1 MKNLKNFAAAAIMM
15 VLCAA
20 LSVSFVS
27 CSGSDMDLNERE
39 TPIKP
44 EVSTKVDDTY
54 INHDWAEKENSFVDE
69 ATSVTKYTD
78 LGQQKSFEIKLPAT
92 INWTVEEVLRASKTF
107 NAAEVTLGEEV
118 EDIVDEKSLRD
129 TLVFSHDRVITEKFA
144 ETSIEMNTRW
154 LNGHVFIAGE
164 KSQLAYV
171 SIDSVK
177 AMPEQ
182 TIVKF
187 IEMTDEAN
195 KIERD
200 SFYMPHKAYY
210 TEYSIRGKKN
220 IVKDFTVAGT
230 FLFKQESEE
239 PEEPGKETIEDAEYV
254 NRWFDMDE
262 KKSYMT
268 LNCTWNNGEKEQL
281 TFWVSMPFGW
291 EFPKEWS
298 KNVSTE
304 GPSKFVSL
312 VQDAN
317 PSMTEFTEVKNTNET
332 NGMEHG
338 IVYRRKI
345 SSKTNFKFTDFDEI
359 LSSFH
364 HESYI
369 KINGKDFQFLSPS
382 ESIAQGVH
390 AQNTTANGNIST
402 EKNTVKAEITFNQQL
417 FHASGIVNILREV
430 KQEPVDPTPDP
441 DPDPTPDPEPENPT
455 PDNETIPSEW
465 GEITGVVGVTRIV
478 ETIGNNDYWHT
489 CLTLRTTKGQIRV
502 IDKNWKTVTNA
513 FMSFDQ
519 IYDDNRMTSGAYR
532 NGTVYP
538 AMVTIDGNG
547 WVYTAETKTGINFAV
562 NMTDQRAVTGGIK
575 NFTKDNTAKPTP
587 IVQHNAEFKTVNG
600 KKILTVIDTV
610 VNLIFYAIL
619 IYTGF
624 NKVFDQISTGKETFS
639 LGWPEWVF
647 TILLPIGSIFLVLHA
662 IEYLVDVMSNKAAC
676 VKPAETEG
684 GKETV

>member
-27 CSGSDMDLNERE
+27 CSGSDMDMDERQE
-39 TPIKP
+39 PIKP

-54 INHDWAEKENSFVDE
+54 INHNWNEGKNNFVDE

-154 LNGHVFIAGE
+154 LNGHVFIANE

-182 TIVKF
+182 TTVKF
-187 IEMTDEAN
+187 IEMADEAN

-210 TEYSIRGKKN
+210 TEYSIRGEKN
-220 IVKDFTVAGT
+220 FEKTFTVAGT

-239 PEEPGKETIEDAEYV
+239 PEEPGKETIEDVTYV
-254 NRWFDMDE
+254 NRWFNMEE

-268 LNCTWNNGEKEQL
+268 LNCTWNNGETEEI

-298 KNVSTE
+298 KNVSSE

-317 PSMTEFTEVKNTNET
+317 PSMTEFSEVKNTNET

-430 KQEPVDPTPDP
+430 KQEPTDPEEPETPTDP
-441 DPDPTPDPEPENPT
+441 ETPEEPENPT

-600 KKILTVIDTV
+600 KKILTVTCYNVDD
-610 VNLIFYAIL
+610 
-619 IYTGF
+619 
-624 NKVFDQISTGKETFS
+624 KVTDI
-639 LGWPEWVF
+639 F
-647 TILLPIGSIFLVLHA
+647 TINCIPSA
-662 IEYLVDVMSNKAAC
+662 N
-676 VKPAETEG
+676 
-684 GKETV
+684 

>member
-15 VLCAA
+15 VLCVA
-20 LSVSFVS
+20 LSVLTS
-27 CSGSDMDLNERE
+27 CSGSDMDMDERQE
-39 TPIKP
+39 PIKP

-54 INHDWAEKENSFVDE
+54 INHNWNEGKNSFVDE

-78 LGQQKSFEIKLPAT
+78 LGQQKSFEIELPAT

-107 NAAEVTLGEEV
+107 DATEVTLGEEV

-187 IEMTDEAN
+187 IEMADEAN

-317 PSMTEFTEVKNTNET
+317 PSMTEFSEVKNTNET

-345 SSKTNFKFTDFDEI
+345 SSKTNFKFTDFNEI

-417 FHASGIVNILREV
+417 FHASGIVNILREN
-430 KQEPVDPTPDP
+430 KQEPVDPTPTPDP

-600 KKILTVIDTV
+600 KKILTVTCYNVDD
-610 VNLIFYAIL
+610 
-619 IYTGF
+619 
-624 NKVFDQISTGKETFS
+624 KVTDI
-639 LGWPEWVF
+639 F
-647 TILLPIGSIFLVLHA
+647 TINCIPSA
-662 IEYLVDVMSNKAAC
+662 N
-676 VKPAETEG
+676 
-684 GKETV
+684 

>member
-187 IEMTDEAN
+187 IEMADEAN

-441 DPDPTPDPEPENPT
+441 DPDPDPTPDPEPENPT

-587 IVQHNAEFKTVNG
+587 LVQYNSEFKTVNG
-600 KKILTVIDTV
+600 KKILTVTCYNVDD
-610 VNLIFYAIL
+610 
-619 IYTGF
+619 
-624 NKVFDQISTGKETFS
+624 KVTDI
-639 LGWPEWVF
+639 F
-647 TILLPIGSIFLVLHA
+647 TINCIL
-662 IEYLVDVMSNKAAC
+662 
-676 VKPAETEG
+676 
-684 GKETV
+684 

>member
-78 LGQQKSFEIKLPAT
+78 LGQQKSFKIELPAT

-107 NAAEVTLGEEV
+107 DATEVTLGEEV

-187 IEMTDEAN
+187 IEMADEAN

-220 IVKDFTVAGT
+220 IVKNFTVAGT

-441 DPDPTPDPEPENPT
+441 DPDPDPTPDPEPENPT

-587 IVQHNAEFKTVNG
+587 LVQYNSEFKTVNG
-600 KKILTVIDTV
+600 KKILTVTCYNVDD
-610 VNLIFYAIL
+610 
-619 IYTGF
+619 
-624 NKVFDQISTGKETFS
+624 KVTDI
-639 LGWPEWVF
+639 F
-647 TILLPIGSIFLVLHA
+647 TINCIL
-662 IEYLVDVMSNKAAC
+662 
-676 VKPAETEG
+676 
-684 GKETV
+684 

>member
-20 LSVSFVS
+20 LSVLTS
-27 CSGSDMDLNERE
+27 CSGSDMDMDERQE
-39 TPIKP
+39 PIKP

-54 INHDWAEKENSFVDE
+54 INHNWNEGKNSFVDN
-69 ATSVTKYTD
+69 ATSVTKFTD
-78 LGQQKSFEIKLPAT
+78 YGQQKSFEIELPAT

-187 IEMTDEAN
+187 IEMADEAN

-317 PSMTEFTEVKNTNET
+317 PNMTEFTEVKNTNET

-430 KQEPVDPTPDP
+430 KQEPTDPEEPETPTDP
-441 DPDPTPDPEPENPT
+441 ETPEEPENPT

-587 IVQHNAEFKTVNG
+587 LVQYNSEFKTVNG
-600 KKILTVIDTV
+600 KKILTVTCYNVDD
-610 VNLIFYAIL
+610 
-619 IYTGF
+619 
-624 NKVFDQISTGKETFS
+624 KVTDI
-639 LGWPEWVF
+639 F
-647 TILLPIGSIFLVLHA
+647 TINCIL
-662 IEYLVDVMSNKAAC
+662 
-676 VKPAETEG
+676 
-684 GKETV
+684 

>member
-27 CSGSDMDLNERE
+27 CSGTDIDMNKRQE
-39 TPIKP
+39 PIKP

-54 INHDWAEKENSFVDE
+54 INHDWAERENSFVDE

-78 LGQQKSFEIKLPAT
+78 LGQQKSFEIELPAT
-92 INWTVEEVLRASKTF
+92 ISWSVEEVLRASKTF
-107 NAAEVTLGEEV
+107 DAAEISLGEEV

-129 TLVFSHDRVITEKFA
+129 TLIFSHDRVISEKFA

-154 LNGHVFIAGE
+154 LNGHVFIANE

-171 SIDSVK
+171 SIDSIK
-177 AMPEQ
+177 AMPKQ

-187 IEMTDEAN
+187 IEMADEAN

-210 TEYSIRGKKN
+210 TEYSIRGEKN
-220 IVKDFTVAGT
+220 IEKTFTVAGT

-281 TFWVSMPFGW
+281 TFWVSMPFSW

-317 PSMTEFTEVKNTNET
+317 PSMTEFSEVKNTNET

-345 SSKTNFKFTDFDEI
+345 SSKTNFKFTDFDEV

-364 HESYI
+364 HEAYL

-390 AQNTTANGNIST
+390 AQNTTTNGNIST

-430 KQEPVDPTPDP
+430 KQEPTDPEEPETPTDP
-441 DPDPTPDPEPENPT
+441 ETPEEPENPT

-587 IVQHNAEFKTVNG
+587 LVQYNSEFKTVNG
-600 KKILTVIDTV
+600 KKILTVTCYNVDD
-610 VNLIFYAIL
+610 
-619 IYTGF
+619 
-624 NKVFDQISTGKETFS
+624 KVTDI
-639 LGWPEWVF
+639 F
-647 TILLPIGSIFLVLHA
+647 TINCIL
-662 IEYLVDVMSNKAAC
+662 
-676 VKPAETEG
+676 
-684 GKETV
+684 

>member
-78 LGQQKSFEIKLPAT
+78 LGQQKSFKIELPAT

-107 NAAEVTLGEEV
+107 DATEVTLGEEV

-144 ETSIEMNTRW
+144 ETSIEMNPRW

-268 LNCTWNNGEKEQL
+268 LNCTWNNGEKN
-281 TFWVSMPFGW
+281 S
-291 EFPKEWS
+291 
-298 KNVSTE
+298 
-304 GPSKFVSL
+304 
-312 VQDAN
+312 
-317 PSMTEFTEVKNTNET
+317 
-332 NGMEHG
+332 
-338 IVYRRKI
+338 
-345 SSKTNFKFTDFDEI
+345 
-359 LSSFH
+359 
-364 HESYI
+364 
-369 KINGKDFQFLSPS
+369 
-382 ESIAQGVH
+382 
-390 AQNTTANGNIST
+390 
-402 EKNTVKAEITFNQQL
+402 
-417 FHASGIVNILREV
+417 
-430 KQEPVDPTPDP
+430 
-441 DPDPTPDPEPENPT
+441 
-455 PDNETIPSEW
+455 
-465 GEITGVVGVTRIV
+465 
-478 ETIGNNDYWHT
+478 
-489 CLTLRTTKGQIRV
+489 
-502 IDKNWKTVTNA
+502 
-513 FMSFDQ
+513 
-519 IYDDNRMTSGAYR
+519 
-532 NGTVYP
+532 
-538 AMVTIDGNG
+538 
-547 WVYTAETKTGINFAV
+547 
-562 NMTDQRAVTGGIK
+562 
-575 NFTKDNTAKPTP
+575 
-587 IVQHNAEFKTVNG
+587 
-600 KKILTVIDTV
+600 
-610 VNLIFYAIL
+610 
-619 IYTGF
+619 
-624 NKVFDQISTGKETFS
+624 
-639 LGWPEWVF
+639 
-647 TILLPIGSIFLVLHA
+647 
-662 IEYLVDVMSNKAAC
+662 
-676 VKPAETEG
+676 
-684 GKETV
+684 

>member
-27 CSGSDMDLNERE
+27 CSGTDIDMNKRQE
-39 TPIKP
+39 PIKP

-54 INHDWAEKENSFVDE
+54 INHNWNEGKNSFVDN
-69 ATSVTKYTD
+69 ATSVTKFTD
-78 LGQQKSFEIKLPAT
+78 YGQQKSFEIELPAT

-154 LNGHVFIAGE
+154 LNGHVFIANE

-187 IEMTDEAN
+187 IEMADEAN

-291 EFPKEWS
+291 EFPKEWP
-298 KNVSTE
+298 KNVSSE

-317 PSMTEFTEVKNTNET
+317 PSMTEFSEVKNTNET

-390 AQNTTANGNIST
+390 AQNTTANGNISN

-430 KQEPVDPTPDP
+430 KQEPTDPEEPETPTDP
-441 DPDPTPDPEPENPT
+441 ETPEEPENPT

-587 IVQHNAEFKTVNG
+587 LVQYNSEFKTVNG
-600 KKILTVIDTV
+600 KKILTVTCYNVDD
-610 VNLIFYAIL
+610 
-619 IYTGF
+619 
-624 NKVFDQISTGKETFS
+624 KVTDI
-639 LGWPEWVF
+639 F
-647 TILLPIGSIFLVLHA
+647 TINCIL
-662 IEYLVDVMSNKAAC
+662 
-676 VKPAETEG
+676 
-684 GKETV
+684 

>member
-15 VLCAA
+15 VLCVA
-20 LSVSFVS
+20 LSVLTS
-27 CSGSDMDLNERE
+27 CSGSDMDMDERQE
-39 TPIKP
+39 PIKP

-54 INHDWAEKENSFVDE
+54 INHKWNEGKNSFVDN
-69 ATSVTKYTD
+69 ATSVTKFTD
-78 LGQQKSFEIKLPAT
+78 YGQQKSFEIELPAT

-154 LNGHVFIAGE
+154 LNGHVFIANE

-187 IEMTDEAN
+187 IEMADEAN

-220 IVKDFTVAGT
+220 IMKDFTVAGT

-281 TFWVSMPFGW
+281 TFWVSMPFSW

-317 PSMTEFTEVKNTNET
+317 PSMTEFSEVKNTNEA

-430 KQEPVDPTPDP
+430 KQEPTDPEEPETPADP
-441 DPDPTPDPEPENPT
+441 ETPEEPENPT

-600 KKILTVIDTV
+600 KKILTVTCYNVDD
-610 VNLIFYAIL
+610 
-619 IYTGF
+619 
-624 NKVFDQISTGKETFS
+624 KVTDI
-639 LGWPEWVF
+639 F
-647 TILLPIGSIFLVLHA
+647 TINCIPSA
-662 IEYLVDVMSNKAAC
+662 N
-676 VKPAETEG
+676 
-684 GKETV
+684 

>member
-1 MKNLKNFAAAAIMM
+1 
-15 VLCAA
+15 
-20 LSVSFVS
+20 
-27 CSGSDMDLNERE
+27 MDLNERE

-54 INHDWAEKENSFVDE
+54 INHNWNEGKNSFVDE

-78 LGQQKSFEIKLPAT
+78 LGQQKSFEIELPAT

-107 NAAEVTLGEEV
+107 DATEVTLGEEV

-187 IEMTDEAN
+187 IEMADEAN

-441 DPDPTPDPEPENPT
+441 DPDPDPTPDPEPENPT

-587 IVQHNAEFKTVNG
+587 LVQYNSEFKTVNG
-600 KKILTVIDTV
+600 KKILTVTCYNVDD
-610 VNLIFYAIL
+610 
-619 IYTGF
+619 
-624 NKVFDQISTGKETFS
+624 KVTDI
-639 LGWPEWVF
+639 F
-647 TILLPIGSIFLVLHA
+647 TINCIL
-662 IEYLVDVMSNKAAC
+662 
-676 VKPAETEG
+676 
-684 GKETV
+684 